1 MKKEY
6 LIKLID
12 EYLQNTKYK
21 RNKNYHDYSLDE
33 LLKVIKLYKIN
44 AN

>member
-1 MKKEY
+1 MKREH

-21 RNKNYHDYSLDE
+21 RNKNYHEYSLEE
-33 LLKVIKLYKIN
+33 LIKVIKLYKIN

>member
-1 MKKEY
+1 MKREN

-21 RNKNYHDYSLDE
+21 RNNNYHEYSLDE

-44 AN
+44 IN